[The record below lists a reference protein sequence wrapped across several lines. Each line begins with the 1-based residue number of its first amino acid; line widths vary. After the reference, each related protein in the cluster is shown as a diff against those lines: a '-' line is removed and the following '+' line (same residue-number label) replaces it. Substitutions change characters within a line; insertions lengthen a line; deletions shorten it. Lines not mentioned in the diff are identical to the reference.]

1 MKLPWLKRYRVP
13 EEDKAQSEQALKE
26 SQRILGIADRIKAD
40 AVQVGEGQR
49 KLRAE
54 NHFGQKLTHIYQ
66 NRSAT

>member
-13 EEDKAQSEQALKE
+13 EEEKAQSEQILADSKH
-26 SQRILGIADRIKAD
+26 ILGIADRIKAD
-40 AVQVGEGQR
+40 AVEVGEGQR

-54 NHFGQKLTHIYQ
+54 NHFGKKLTHIYQ